1 VEWDLI
7 DRSGNKIAGA
17 GQRRTRKG
25 LLHQGSILLGEP
37 TDDAAVLMRLASE
50 LALSVEVIEM
60 NPSGEGLTALVSQF
74 SEPAWLNRR

>member
-1 VEWDLI
+1 
-7 DRSGNKIAGA
+7 
-17 GQRRTRKG
+17 
-25 LLHQGSILLGEP
+25 
-37 TDDAAVLMRLASE
+37 MRLASE